1 VEITWSCVLLWMPR
15 RIKYYVPGV
24 ISLLGLPILLWI
36 YTPHRKPRP
45 RVLSIFFPYEGPDA
59 SRYGFSKY
67 SFLQE
72 IKNKKLLCVD
82 LNDPAPSRNRDLFA
96 RKLNFIS
103 QEIGR
108 MQFLYDTSVVLKIKI
123 GDSNTYGQFIW
134 LVNQAKIYQVK
145 RYTFFDSAFYLLAN
159 RPTDTATTKVVPM
172 IDL

>member
-1 VEITWSCVLLWMPR
+1 VEITWSCVLLGMTR
-15 RIKYYVPGV
+15 KIRYYVPGV

-45 RVLSIFFPYEGPDA
+45 RVLSMFFPCEGPDA

-82 LNDPAPSRNRDLFA
+82 FNDTAQSRNRDFYA

-108 MQFLYDTSVVLKIKI
+108 MQFSDDTTVVLKIKF
-123 GDSNTYGQFIW
+123 GHSNTYGRSAG
-134 LVNQAKIYQVK
+134 QA
-145 RYTFFDSAFYLLAN
+145 RLPN
-159 RPTDTATTKVVPM
+159 
-172 IDL
+172 

>member
-1 VEITWSCVLLWMPR
+1 MTR
-15 RIKYYVPGV
+15 RKKYYVPGV

-36 YTPHRKPRP
+36 YTPHLKPRP
-45 RVLSIFFPYEGPDA
+45 RVLSMFFPYEGPDT
-59 SRYGFSKY
+59 SLYRFSKY

-72 IKNKKLLCVD
+72 IKTKKLLCVD
-82 LNDPAPSRNRDLFA
+82 LNDPTPSRNRDLYA

-108 MQFLYDTSVVLKIKI
+108 LQFLYDTSMALKIKF

-134 LVNQAKIYQVK
+134 LVNQAKIYQVR
-145 RYTFFDSAFYLLAN
+145 RYTFFDAAFYLLAN
-159 RPTDTATTKVVPM
+159 RPADTAITKVVQM

>member
-1 VEITWSCVLLWMPR
+1 MEITGSCVLLWMTKK
-15 RIKYYVPGV
+15 ITYYVPGV

-36 YTPHRKPRP
+36 YTPHQEPRP
-45 RVLSIFFPYEGPDA
+45 RVLSMFFPYEGPDA
-59 SRYGFSKY
+59 SRYRFSKY

-82 LNDPAPSRNRDLFA
+82 LNDPAPPENRDLYA

-108 MQFLYDTSVVLKIKI
+108 IQFLHDTSTVLKIKF

-134 LVNQAKIYQVK
+134 LVNEAKIYQVK
-145 RYTFFDSAFYLLAN
+145 RYTFFDAAFYMLAN
-159 RPTDTATTKVVPM
+159 RPIDTATMKVIPL